1 VKDAPERP
9 LIFRPPCQS
18 EIKRTLRHQ
27 SRPAKTVLWRGFRK
41 PRNIHSAGMVNAGFP
56 TPSRYGFEMV
66 HTRPRQLC
74 GANRRQWKIY
84 GESNWPDSSQIFA

>member
-1 VKDAPERP
+1 
-9 LIFRPPCQS
+9 
-18 EIKRTLRHQ
+18 
-27 SRPAKTVLWRGFRK
+27 
-41 PRNIHSAGMVNAGFP
+41 MVNAGFP